1 MAQETQ
7 PVAEEAKPSEGR
19 TVGSREGLAMGIIS
33 LGVLSMVLPSVVDQL
48 PAAQGDGGP
57 AAVLYGMM
65 VLIGAF
71 VVLAGIVSLFV
82 KD

>member
-7 PVAEEAKPSEGR
+7 PVAEETKPKEVR
-19 TVGSREGLAMGIIS
+19 TVGSREGLALGIVS
-33 LGVLSMVLPSVVDQL
+33 LGVLSMVLPGIVDQL
-48 PAAQGDGGP
+48 PAASGDGGP